1 MHTTLDLLSQ
11 QPARCRTDD
20 ESPSGPSA
28 RKAETTQEDL
38 QDLRK
43 KFGSAE
49 ARILELEQRMTKMAL
64 ARAAAE
70 AAVQEH
76 LVMREKQTERIRKAK
91 AGGAKGLQ
99 MVTAERET
107 AILRADKAEL
117 KSRQLRQQVVTLQKK
132 LGDYNS
138 VRTLSSAES
147 ISSHLLSQ
155 HLLQLQSRLRVSL
168 PCPPNMGTQPSVLR
182 FMS

>member
-1 MHTTLDLLSQ
+1 
-11 QPARCRTDD
+11 
-20 ESPSGPSA
+20 
-28 RKAETTQEDL
+28 
-38 QDLRK
+38 
-43 KFGSAE
+43 
-49 ARILELEQRMTKMAL
+49 
-64 ARAAAE
+64 
-70 AAVQEH
+70 
-76 LVMREKQTERIRKAK
+76 
-91 AGGAKGLQ
+91 